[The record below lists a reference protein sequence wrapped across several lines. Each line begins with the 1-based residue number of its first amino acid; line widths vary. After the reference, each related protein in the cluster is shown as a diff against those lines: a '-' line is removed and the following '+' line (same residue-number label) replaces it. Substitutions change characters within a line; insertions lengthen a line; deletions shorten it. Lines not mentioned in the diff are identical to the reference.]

1 MKKFVFT
8 GLICLLSISSIFS
21 QNLGWEI
28 DEEKSYQIP
37 VGQCSWEEIQQSD
50 FFYLMRENSRNVVLH
65 ADATV
70 ELAEV
75 LDSKRPTK
83 YEIEAYFGAWDEES
97 LKQLPFFY
105 AFVITME
112 TKYQQPIDFKFI
124 GCNREYDCGG
134 YEEPETL
141 PYFKIYQITE
151 DNQRTIVGKILEKP
165 ESSFEEDVLKIIKH

>member
-1 MKKFVFT
+1 M
-8 GLICLLSISSIFS
+8 
-21 QNLGWEI
+21 

-83 YEIEAYFGAWDEES
+83 YEIEAYFGAWDKES
-97 LKQLPFFY
+97 LKQLPF
-105 AFVITME
+105 
-112 TKYQQPIDFKFI
+112 
-124 GCNREYDCGG
+124 
-134 YEEPETL
+134 
-141 PYFKIYQITE
+141 
-151 DNQRTIVGKILEKP
+151 
-165 ESSFEEDVLKIIKH
+165 